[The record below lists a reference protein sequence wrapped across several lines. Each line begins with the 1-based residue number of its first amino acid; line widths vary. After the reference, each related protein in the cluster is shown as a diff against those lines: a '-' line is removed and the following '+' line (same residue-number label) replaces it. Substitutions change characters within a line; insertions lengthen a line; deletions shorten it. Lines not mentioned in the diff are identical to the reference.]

1 MRRFATIIIGVAV
14 LGSLALAAP
23 ALAQAP
29 EPPVG
34 GEVTLVDAGQ
44 EPRQLLR
51 YELAEGASETTRID
65 MDMTMSMAMSGVE
78 AMAMTL
84 PMSMTMS
91 STVSSVS
98 PEGVARVEFELTDFD
113 FGDIA
118 GTVEGAP
125 VDGAGLG
132 ALDPALTGLL
142 GASGWMLVDD
152 RGRVLDAGLDVTDGF
167 PQDMVPQS
175 QQTATQTRP
184 LPEEPVG
191 VGARWEASMS
201 VDQAGLGM
209 DVLVTTEIVEMTDAG
224 FVTEETFSLDASSSG
239 GLMDELV
246 PGMELAIDEY
256 AVEGSGRTEFE
267 LDRLSQDG
275 VMEMLMRMAM
285 SAAFEGESMDMTMDM
300 AMTMTSTVTD

>member
-1 MRRFATIIIGVAV
+1 
-14 LGSLALAAP
+14 
-23 ALAQAP
+23 
-29 EPPVG
+29 
-34 GEVTLVDAGQ
+34 
-44 EPRQLLR
+44 
-51 YELAEGASETTRID
+51 
-65 MDMTMSMAMSGVE
+65 
-78 AMAMTL
+78 
-84 PMSMTMS
+84 
-91 STVSSVS
+91 
-98 PEGVARVEFELTDFD
+98 
-113 FGDIA
+113 
-118 GTVEGAP
+118 
-125 VDGAGLG
+125 
-132 ALDPALTGLL
+132 
-142 GASGWMLVDD
+142 
-152 RGRVLDAGLDVTDGF
+152 
-167 PQDMVPQS
+167 MVPQS

-239 GLMDELV
+239 GLIDELV

-285 SAAFEGESMDMTMDM
+285 NAAFEGESTDMSMDM